1 MKSDIYGETIPGKDP
16 GAVCGVRRY
25 ILCKRAESAGG
36 NKNALKNVQGLPE
49 DEGEGVRFRAKI
61 KGKWVPAEEV
71 QILGTEEEIREFA
84 STLIAAY
91 SPHRAG

>member
-1 MKSDIYGETIPGKDP
+1 M
-16 GAVCGVRRY
+16 
-25 ILCKRAESAGG
+25 
-36 NKNALKNVQGLPE
+36 QGLPE